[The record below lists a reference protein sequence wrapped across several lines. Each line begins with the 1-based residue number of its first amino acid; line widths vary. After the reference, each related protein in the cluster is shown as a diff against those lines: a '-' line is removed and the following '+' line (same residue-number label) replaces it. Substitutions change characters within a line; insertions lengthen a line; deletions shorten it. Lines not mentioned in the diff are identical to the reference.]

1 MILTDHNE
9 LIKEALKAREHSY
22 SPYSTFRVG
31 CAILTRSGKI
41 FTGCNVENASY
52 GETVCAER
60 IAIFKAISEGE
71 RDFCSACIVGG
82 INEITDYTY
91 PCGSCR
97 QVLSEHC
104 GKDFK
109 IFLYNGTDIKICTLG
124 ELFPLSFEKG
134 SIK

>member
-1 MILTDHNE
+1 MVDYTELLEKALT
-9 LIKEALKAREHSY
+9 AREFSY
-22 SPYSTFRVG
+22 APYSAFRVG
-31 CAILTRSGKI
+31 CAVLTKSGKI
-41 FTGCNVENASY
+41 FTGCNVENAAY

-60 IAIFKAISEGE
+60 IAVFKAISEGE
-71 RDFCSACIVGG
+71 RELCAICIVGG

-104 GKDFK
+104 DKDLEIILFNGKSTK
-109 IFLYNGTDIKICTLG
+109 LCTLG
-124 ELFPLSFEKG
+124 ELFPFSFEKS